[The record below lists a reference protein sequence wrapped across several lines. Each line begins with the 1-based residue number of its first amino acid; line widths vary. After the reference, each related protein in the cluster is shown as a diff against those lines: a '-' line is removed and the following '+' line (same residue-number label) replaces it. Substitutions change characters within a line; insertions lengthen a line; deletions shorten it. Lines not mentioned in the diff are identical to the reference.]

1 MDRPFVEVFSGG
13 VFSLCGAQPNF
24 QRTRTLCWTPAR
36 PPEALGRRW
45 RTRKTVDRPLTWQE
59 QGSYQVTA
67 ALSGEHRPQADRS
80 PQRHNSQVGVESDP
94 PRPRGTY
101 KYEWL
106 EWTWTDCK
114 HVLGV
119 WLGDGGEGAK
129 YWLSVLTEIR
139 NRGLEDALIVCCD
152 GLRGHSR
159 RDRGHMAPGAGADLC
174 DPPAASLYAPMQL
187 ERPKN
192 HCGLATCLHRGK
204 RRSGCCG
211 VGRARGTMGK
221 SLSSGVIRIW
231 RQAWEEFTPFLRF
244 PPELRRIV
252 YTTNV
257 VESVHYQLRKVTKTR
272 GHFPTDQS
280 ALKLLRLAARN
291 ITNKR
296 GGNLGTGTRGWKTAL
311 NQLEIHF
318 PNRLNLTR

>member
-1 MDRPFVEVFSGG
+1 MD
-13 VFSLCGAQPNF
+13 
-24 QRTRTLCWTPAR
+24 
-36 PPEALGRRW
+36 GR
-45 RTRKTVDRPLTWQE
+45 
-59 QGSYQVTA
+59 
-67 ALSGEHRPQADRS
+67 
-80 PQRHNSQVGVESDP
+80 
-94 PRPRGTY
+94 
-101 KYEWL
+101 
-106 EWTWTDCK
+106 K

-139 NRGLEDALIVCCD
+139 NRGLEDVLIVCCD
-152 GLRGHSR
+152 GLKGLPDAIEATWPQALVQTCVIHLLRASMRLCSWKDRKAIVAGLR
-159 RDRGHMAPGAGADLC
+159 RVYTAVNAEAAGKALDELEEQWGDRYP
-174 DPPAASLYAPMQL
+174 
-187 ERPKN
+187 
-192 HCGLATCLHRGK
+192 
-204 RRSGCCG
+204 
-211 VGRARGTMGK
+211 
-221 SLSSGVIRIW
+221 GVIRIW

-244 PPELRRIV
+244 PPELRKVV